1 MRYVVFTYEGY
12 GLPVAYHLLR
22 EGHDVVV
29 AQVEDQAEVLSE
41 LEKNVRK
48 EDPVERERRL
58 SLYDGLLEK
67 RTAAKVVAELE
78 RGTDRDDTY
87 LYFDLNH
94 LFRYSE
100 ALAPLGYPGN
110 YPTAADYRLE
120 IDREGAKRFVDEHY
134 PQVRVGE
141 NHRFRKADE
150 ARAFLADSDELWVL
164 KGLEEDARTVV
175 PDVDDPK
182 LARDQV
188 LDALYQGREEYE
200 SAGFLLE
207 RLIPSMLEFTPQRVY
222 VDGEIVS
229 TLMVLENKSL
239 GAGNVG
245 PLTDCAQD
253 LTFLIDPDDKISRIA
268 FPPIVDEMAR
278 NHRGVFYW
286 DASLLIDSR
295 TGKIYFGEFCANRPG
310 YNALYN
316 QIGLTGS
323 AAKYFEGLARGR
335 NPFPEAQVGVA
346 VRVFNL
352 HEDDEGWPLRGA
364 AVDYR
369 PRSEAD
375 LWLTDVQCVRKR
387 LTTAG
392 FNDTLGV
399 ATGSGRSVA
408 EAARRAHRAIDELSF
423 EGAFYRPQFDLLTRE
438 YKTSI
443 LNRLDYGLERGFYKI
458 GFSAA

>member
-1 MRYVVFTYEGY
+1 
-12 GLPVAYHLLR
+12 LLR

-29 AQVEDQAEVLSE
+29 AQVEEQTEVLSE
-41 LEKNVRK
+41 LEKNVRP

-58 SLYDGLLEK
+58 ALYDGLLEK
-67 RTAAKVVAELE
+67 QPASKVVEQLE
-78 RGTDRDDTY
+78 RGKDRDETY

-100 ALAPLGYPGN
+100 RLAPLGYPGN
-110 YPTAADYRLE
+110 YPTAEDYRLE
-120 IDREGAKRFVDEHY
+120 IDRELAKKFVDEHY

-141 NHRFRKADE
+141 NHRFRKAEE
-150 ARAFLADSDELWVL
+150 ARAFLQGNDELWVL

-175 PDVDDPK
+175 PDVEDAD
-182 LARDQV
+182 LARDQI
-188 LDALYQGREEYE
+188 LDALFQAREEYE

-207 RLIPSMLEFTPQRVY
+207 RRIPAMLEFTPQRIY
-222 VDGEIVS
+222 VDGEVVS

-253 LTFLIDPDDKISRIA
+253 LTFAIDPDDRISRIA

-286 DASLLIDSR
+286 DASLLIDGR
-295 TGKIYFGEFCANRPG
+295 NGKIYFGEFCANRPG

-316 QIGLTGS
+316 QMGLVGS
-323 AAKYFEGLARGR
+323 ASKYFEGLAKGKD
-335 NPFPEAQVGVA
+335 PFPDNQVGVA

-352 HEDDEGWPLRGA
+352 HEDDAGWPLAGA
-364 AVDYR
+364 AIDYR
-369 PRSEAD
+369 PRSESD
-375 LWLTDVQCVRKR
+375 LWLTDLRCARGR

-392 FNDTLGV
+392 TKDTLGV

-408 EAARRAHRAIDELSF
+408 DAARRAHRAIDELSF
-423 EGAFYRPQFDLLTRE
+423 EGAFYRPMFDLLTRE

-443 LNRLDYGLERGFYKI
+443 LNRMDYGLERGFYKV
-458 GFSAA
+458 GFGVS